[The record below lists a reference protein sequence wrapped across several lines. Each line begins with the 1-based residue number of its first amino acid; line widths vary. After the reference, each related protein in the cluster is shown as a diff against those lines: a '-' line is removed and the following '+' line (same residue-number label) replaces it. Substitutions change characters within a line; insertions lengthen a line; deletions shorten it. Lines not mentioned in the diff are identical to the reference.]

1 MKRIKIAR
9 QRKGISQKELAEKL
23 NITQQAVSY
32 YEKGSRIPDENM
44 LLEISQILTVPV
56 EYLTEETNDPDGWD
70 IWKKNTG
77 YSIEEIQSEIKRIK
91 YANHVVGDESDL
103 QNLISQ
109 AVANLAGIGNTDRGI
124 IDEIARDISRL
135 QNELNKKYEDPRKI
149 AKLASFGGKEGMK
162 IYPAA
167 IKSAELIFD
176 DLSAEAYEKAI
187 DVLIKA
193 TRDLRKISNDLRL
206 N

>member
-70 IWKKNTG
+70 IWEKNTG

-109 AVANLAGIGNTDRGI
+109 AVANLEGIGNTDRGI

-149 AKLASFGGKEGMK
+149 AKLPSFGGKEGMK
-162 IYPAA
+162 IYPAT

>member
-70 IWKKNTG
+70 IWEKNTG

-149 AKLASFGGKEGMK
+149 AKLPSFEGKEGMK
-162 IYPAA
+162 IYPAT

>member
-70 IWKKNTG
+70 IWEKNTG

-103 QNLISQ
+103 QNLIKQ

-124 IDEIARDISRL
+124 INKIAGDIISL
-135 QNELNKKYEDPRKI
+135 QNELNEKYEDPRKT
-149 AKLASFGGKEGMK
+149 AKLPSLGEQGRMK

-193 TRDLRKISNDLRL
+193 RRDLQKISNDLRL

>member
-70 IWKKNTG
+70 IWEKNTG

-109 AVANLAGIGNTDRGI
+109 AVANLEGIGNTDRGI

-135 QNELNKKYEDPRKI
+135 QNELNKKYKDPRKI
-149 AKLASFGGKEGMK
+149 AKLPSLGGKEGMK

-193 TRDLRKISNDLRL
+193 TRDLRKISNDLHL